1 MHAKMAAYVYDTIS
15 TIFGFK
21 TIKYSYR
28 LDVIQHFFF
37 SSSYDSLLPISVT
50 RIKHALHKMFER
62 LFWLMAEM
70 PTRLQHNILA
80 MVLHPTTSIEQ
91 ETKKDKNLKK
101 HPSATKSTDY
111 RLLYMFDR
119 TSEHSRWQNT
129 HTEAYAVFGCGILH
143 LCFKICPNISRKL

>member
-91 ETKKDKNLKK
+91 ETKKDKKFKK
-101 HPSATKSTDY
+101 
-111 RLLYMFDR
+111 
-119 TSEHSRWQNT
+119 TSERNKINRLQAIIHVRSNIGTQPL
-129 HTEAYAVFGCGILH
+129 TEYTYRSVCSIWMRNFALMF
-143 LCFKICPNISRKL
+143 